1 VGVFGKLPWENEL
14 DHKSSR
20 LSIRW
25 LNSTTGESPATI
37 LTQSKIETAAKSKH
51 KQDLSSSVRELCK
64 AGTAAEDENDRGN
77 VEQDSKQES

>member
-1 VGVFGKLPWENEL
+1 MFRKLPWENDL

-51 KQDLSSSVRELCK
+51 KQDLSSSVRELRK
-64 AGTAAEDENDRGN
+64 ASTGAEDENDRGN